1 MEVDEE
7 FPTDVI
13 RLDEMQPGWRERVVH
28 RRFLPS
34 MTVSNA
40 LVRPGVARPAAVTP
54 VKGLYLA
61 GDWVGDEGI
70 LSDAAL
76 ASARTAARAI
86 LASAG

>member
-1 MEVDEE
+1 D
-7 FPTDVI
+7 TI
-13 RLDEMQPGWRERVVH
+13 QPGWRDLIVH

-40 LVRPGVARPAAVTP
+40 LVRPGVSRPPVTTS

-61 GDWVGDEGI
+61 GDWVGDEGL

-76 ASARTAARAI
+76 SSARAAARAI
-86 LASAG
+86 LAS